1 MPMQTKTKEYN
12 DYHKLYRAK
21 NKEKIKAYNNTYQK
35 KYLKD
40 PENVIKRRE
49 VMKNYMRKYRAE
61 KKAKAKEAVAKAE
74 SVKSV

>member
-1 MPMQTKTKEYN
+1 MIITYN
-12 DYHKLYRAK
+12 SS
-21 NKEKIKAYNNTYQK
+21 YQK

-61 KKAKAKEAVAKAE
+61 KKAKAKEKEAVTRAE